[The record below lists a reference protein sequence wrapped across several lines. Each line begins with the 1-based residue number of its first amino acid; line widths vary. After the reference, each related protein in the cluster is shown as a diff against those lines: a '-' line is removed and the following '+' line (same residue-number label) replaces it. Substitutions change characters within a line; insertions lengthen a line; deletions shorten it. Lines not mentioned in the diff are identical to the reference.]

1 MLSGHLS
8 NLGDVAKEHQGFLF
22 SEDPDDN
29 PHTKITR
36 FKRYPVALP
45 MYPFRTLCPRELT
58 LQKLTPGDFDVAS
71 PLLPGNT
78 QLNITLK
85 RRKPTNN
92 NWHRYLLPE
101 NLNVM
106 AGSLTAQLNEDQWN
120 AARQFTLKAPT
131 EADPAAVEVYNVLS
145 VAITLSDVYLEV
157 NTTTPPPLTKK
168 PVHFNS
174 YFLVKITQPLAC
186 KNHPTLSPYLIDL
199 PWLTEFLISNLSS
212 LNMDSL
218 KQAQCGLLLLVR
230 LIS

>member
-8 NLGDVAKEHQGFLF
+8 NLGDVATEHQGFLF

-120 AARQFTLKAPT
+120 AARQFTLKVPT
-131 EADPAAVEVYNVLS
+131 EADPEAVEVYNVLS

-157 NTTTPPPLTKK
+157 NTTTPPPPHKK
-168 PVHFNS
+168 TSTFQLLFS
-174 YFLVKITQPLAC
+174 S
-186 KNHPTLSPYLIDL
+186 KNHSTS
-199 PWLTEFLISNLSS
+199 
-212 LNMDSL
+212 
-218 KQAQCGLLLLVR
+218 CV
-230 LIS
+230 